1 MRALLQRVTQ
11 ARVERVGPTP
21 EPARIGVGLVAL
33 VGVTEGDTAARAD
46 ALADDIRQ
54 LRVFAD
60 DDGRMGLAVGDVGGE
75 VLVVPQIT
83 LYADTDRGRRPSF
96 DAAAPPE
103 VASALIDR
111 LVGRLRDAGLG
122 VATGHF
128 GAHMRLSLVNDGP
141 VTLLLEA

>member
-21 EPARIGVGLVAL
+21 EPAGIGVGLVAL
-33 VGVTEGDTAARAD
+33 VGVTRGDSAALAA
-46 ALADDIRQ
+46 ALADDIRH
-54 LRVFAD
+54 LRVFD
-60 DDGRMGLAVGDVGGE
+60 DEDGRMALAVGDVGGG

-83 LYADTDRGRRPSF
+83 LYADTERGRRPSF
-96 DAAAPPE
+96 DAAAPPD
-103 VASALIDR
+103 VASGLIDR
-111 LVGRLRDAGLG
+111 LVARLREAGLR

-141 VTLLLEA
+141 VTILLEA